1 MTTQIQFMKFRKLA
15 MVFSVLLILVSL
27 GSLATRGLNFGL
39 DFTGGTLLELEYP
52 REVDTEAV
60 RTQLEQGGVNQ
71 AIVQHFGKS
80 SEIAIRVPPQAQD
93 VGQLDAKDAL
103 GAAGKRIFEVVTAA
117 DPQGDQIILK
127 RNDFVGPSFGEE
139 LRDDGGIALI
149 VALGFMMLYIAIRF
163 HYRFGIGAVAALFH
177 DVIIV
182 LGMFSITQLTVD
194 QSVLAAVL
202 AVIGY
207 SLNDTIVVADRVREN
222 FQDNLHSEDSIGLI
236 DLSLNQTLSRTVF
249 TSVTTFLVLVALYVF
264 GGESLKL
271 FSVALLAGIVV
282 GTYSSI
288 YVASSMLVSLGVL
301 PAQFKEPELTEL
313 DEDMP

>member
-1 MTTQIQFMKFRKLA
+1 MTTNIQFMKFRKMA
-15 MVFSVLLILVSL
+15 MVFSMLLIIASL
-27 GSLATRGLNFGL
+27 GSLVTQGLNFGL
-39 DFTGGTLLELEYP
+39 DFTGGTLVELEYP
-52 REVDTEAV
+52 REVNTEVV
-60 RTQLEQGGVNQ
+60 REQLERAGIKQ
-71 AIVQHFGKS
+71 AIVQHFGQS
-80 SEIAIRVPPQAQD
+80 SEIAIRVPPQD
-93 VGQLDAKDAL
+93 RDMGQLDAKEAL
-103 GAAGKRIFEVVTAA
+103 GAAGQRIFEVIRHSDA
-117 DPQGDQIILK
+117 QGDDIILK
-127 RNDFVGPSFGEE
+127 RNEFVGPSFGEE

-149 VALGFMMLYIAIRF
+149 VALGFMLLYIAIRF
-163 HYRFGIGAVAALFH
+163 HYRFGMGAVAALFH

-182 LGMFSITQLTVD
+182 LGLFSFAQLTFD

-222 FQDNLHSEDSIGLI
+222 FQDNLESEDSIGLI

-249 TSVTTFLVLVALYVF
+249 TSVTTFLVLLSLYVF
-264 GGESLKL
+264 GGESLRL
-271 FSVALLAGIVV
+271 FSIALLAGIII

-313 DEDMP
+313 DDDMP

>member
-1 MTTQIQFMKFRKLA
+1 MTTQIQFMKYRKIA
-15 MVFSVLLILVSL
+15 MVFSVVLILVSL
-27 GSLATRGLNFGL
+27 ASLATRGLNFGL
-39 DFTGGTLLELEYP
+39 DFTGGTLVELEYP
-52 REVDTEAV
+52 REVNTEAV
-60 RTQLEQGGVNQ
+60 RNQLEQAGIEQ

-93 VGQLDAKDAL
+93 IGKLDAKDAL
-103 GAAGKRIFEVVTAA
+103 GAAGKRIFEVIKASDA
-117 DPQGDQIILK
+117 EGDKIILK
-127 RNDFVGPSFGEE
+127 RNEFVGPSFGEE

-163 HYRFGIGAVAALFH
+163 HYRFGMGAVAALFH
-177 DVIIV
+177 DVVIV
-182 LGMFSITQLTVD
+182 LGMFSLAQLTVD

-207 SLNDTIVVADRVREN
+207 SLNDTIVVADRIREN
-222 FQDNLHSEDSIGLI
+222 FQDNLESEDSARLI

-249 TSVTTFLVLVALYVF
+249 TSVTTFLVLMALYVF

-271 FSVALLAGIVV
+271 FSIALLAGIVV
-282 GTYSSI
+282 GTYSSM
-288 YVASSMLVSLGVL
+288 YVASSMLISLGVL

-313 DEDMP
+313 DDEMP